1 MSCLPLA
8 SEMAK
13 YKEIKEVL
21 SDVWYLV
28 SSSAELK
35 PKETQSLVINGTSLV
50 LGRDEDGIAFCLR
63 DLCPH
68 RAVPL
73 SEGNYD
79 GKRIECC
86 YHGWQFD
93 REGKCMAIPAMG
105 DDPGF
110 DLHSIRVQSLPVQE
124 KYGAIWIY
132 YRPLSAAPSTGESI
146 KPLISVPD
154 LGLPDYLKMKL
165 VSSHELTCDMDNA
178 VIGLI
183 DPSHV
188 PSVHGSWLWRSK
200 HQLKL
205 KTKKYGPRQRGFVM
219 KAHERKMS
227 GLLGK
232 ILTKKASTEINF
244 QLPGVRIE
252 LIKYGEKFM
261 VIVLALYPVHDQL
274 TILRQYNMTDITLIR
289 ALFPALQVYGTR
301 FLEEDV
307 EVVRKQSKG
316 LQQAPSTML
325 VGDADRLAI
334 WYYNLKEEHLRTISE
349 GDFTNPVPDNSVL
362 EYYT

>member
-1 MSCLPLA
+1 
-8 SEMAK
+8 MAK

-21 SDVWYLV
+21 SDVWYLIC
-28 SSSAELK
+28 SSAELK
-35 PKETQSLVINGTSLV
+35 AKETQSLVINGTSLV
-50 LGRDEDGIAFCLR
+50 LGRDEEGVVFCLR

-73 SEGNYD
+73 SEGTYD

-93 REGKCMAIPAMG
+93 RDGKCIAIPAMG
-105 DDPGF
+105 ENAGF
-110 DLHSIRVQSLPVQE
+110 DLTSIRVQSLPVQE
-124 KYGAIWIY
+124 RYGAVWVY
-132 YRPLSAAPSTGESI
+132 YRPLSAAPASGAGI
-146 KPLISVPD
+146 KPLSAIPD
-154 LGLPDYLKMKL
+154 LGLPDHLEMKL
-165 VSSHELTCDMDNA
+165 VSSHELQCDMDNA

-200 HQLKL
+200 HQLKR
-205 KTKKYGPRQRGFVM
+205 KTKHYGPRERGFVM

-227 GLLGK
+227 GVLGK
-232 ILTKKASTEINF
+232 ILTKPASTEINF

-252 LIKYGEKFM
+252 LIRYGDKYM
-261 VIVLALYPVHDQL
+261 VIVLALYPVHDEL
-274 TILRQYNMTDITLIR
+274 TILRQYNMTDIALIKL
-289 ALFPALQVYGTR
+289 LFPALQVYGTR

-316 LQQAPSTML
+316 LQQNPRTML

-334 WYYNLKEEHLRTISE
+334 WYYNLKEEHLRTTAE
-349 GDFTNPVPDNSVL
+349 GKFANPVPDNSVL